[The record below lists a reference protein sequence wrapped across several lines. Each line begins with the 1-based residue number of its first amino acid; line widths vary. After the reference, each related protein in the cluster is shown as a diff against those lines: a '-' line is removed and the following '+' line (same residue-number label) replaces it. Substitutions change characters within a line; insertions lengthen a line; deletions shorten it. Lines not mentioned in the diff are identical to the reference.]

1 VARSPIHQL
10 AHRHAVW
17 LIKALTITLLVC
29 GGVLA
34 LNRTFF
40 YNWWVGPVPFTSALA
55 DDPGLHRW
63 VRAEGPVLPTGLTR
77 VATVKMFKGLV
88 KTQRI
93 ADNYYAMLVGDR
105 LLIVRSGSEMQ
116 GTPTLTG
123 RLEELPGDVR
133 NRLGVGEG
141 AKRLYPWMLDAE
153 SGYSFWNANLFV
165 WIFTPLTA
173 LVLLILLDQL
183 RDLVQPHRSVMI
195 KSLTTYGDPKAVA
208 AEIDAELR
216 SQGIDGSTGNAFLT
230 RSWLIGFT
238 HVVKL
243 RDLMAI
249 GFAPDGTGSW
259 ELTAWR
265 RGERSSETLRV
276 PEPEAKALLERVRV
290 ARPAAIVTNVKE
302 FEARW
307 KADQLGCEAAVDAAV
322 APGAAPDVPPVPKA
336 PTTTPSASAPPAAPA
351 APAPGTLAP
360 SPRPARSA

>member
-1 VARSPIHQL
+1 MARSPIHQL
-10 AHRHAVW
+10 AHRHTVW
-17 LIKALTITLLVC
+17 LIKALVISLLLC

-55 DDPGLHRW
+55 ADPGLHRW

-88 KTQRI
+88 KTERI

-105 LLIVRSGSEMQ
+105 LLVVRSESEMR

-123 RLEELPGDVR
+123 RLVELPEDVR
-133 NRLGVGEG
+133 NRLGVSES
-141 AKRLYPWMLDAE
+141 AKRLYPWMLDAGG
-153 SGYSFWNANLFV
+153 GYSFWNANLFV
-165 WIFTPLTA
+165 WAFTPLTA
-173 LVLLILLDQL
+173 LFLFVLLDQA
-183 RDLVQPHRSVMI
+183 RDLLQPHRSVMI

-216 SQGIDGSTGNAFLT
+216 SQGIDGGSGNVFLT
-230 RSWLIGFT
+230 RSWLVGFT

-265 RGERSSETLRV
+265 RGEPSSETLRV
-276 PEPEAKALLERVRV
+276 PEPEAKALLERMRI
-290 ARPAAIVTNVKE
+290 ARPAALVTNVKE
-302 FEARW
+302 FETRW

-322 APGAAPDVPPVPKA
+322 ASGAPAPAPGPPPV
-336 PTTTPSASAPPAAPA
+336 PAAPA
-351 APAPGTLAP
+351 APTSGTLAQ